1 MCLCVFVAN
10 FFNSKE
16 HRLKTRIPFI
26 LIFTFFS
33 LTALAQDFQIPKRPV
48 HTFSIVAWDSAA
60 GEIGVAVQTHW
71 FSVGSRVIWAE
82 AGVGAIATQSFTDPA
97 YGYFGLQLMRGGKTA
112 QQALQGLVASD
123 PGEAVRQ
130 VAMIDVKGNVAAH
143 TGSKCIYAAGH
154 FAGRNFSV
162 QANLMLNGDVWP
174 AMSDAFKTAKGSLTE
189 RMLAALDA
197 AQGVGGDIRGRQ
209 SAAIL
214 IVKDKSTGRPWA
226 DKVIDLRV
234 EDNPEPLKELR
245 RLVQIHRAYEY
256 MNRGDE
262 AIEHNDVDA
271 ALREYGA
278 AEAMFPDNLEMKFW
292 HAVALV
298 NVGRVDQS
306 LPLFK
311 EIFAK
316 DANWATLVPRLPA
329 SGTLTADDATIKK
342 IISVAP
348 KK

>member
-1 MCLCVFVAN
+1 MKKLIPVFV
-10 FFNSKE
+10 
-16 HRLKTRIPFI
+16 I
-26 LIFTFFS
+26 LIIFS
-33 LTALAQDFQIPKRPV
+33 LTAVAQDHPIPKRPV

-112 QQALQGLVASD
+112 KQALQALVASD
-123 PGEAVRQ
+123 PGETVRQ
-130 VAMIDVKGNVAAH
+130 VAMVDVKGNVAAH

-154 FAGRNFSV
+154 FVGKHYSV
-162 QANLMLNGDVWP
+162 EANLMLNDKVWP
-174 AMSDAFKTAKGSLTE
+174 AMSKAFESAKGNLTE

-197 AQGVGGDIRGRQ
+197 AQSVGGDIRGRQ

-226 DKVIDLRV
+226 DKVVDLRV

-245 RLVQIHRAYEY
+245 RLVQIHRAYEH
-256 MNRGDE
+256 MNKGDD

-278 AEAMFPDNLEMKFW
+278 AEALFPDNLEMKFW

-298 NVGRVDQS
+298 NIGKVDQS

-316 DANWATLVPRLPA
+316 DTNWATLVPRLPA
-329 SGTLTADDATIKK
+329 SGTLTADEATLKK